1 MDELSSE
8 ADAILDDDSVL
19 EEDKIELLEELV
31 VKHHGEM
38 SSSER
43 ESMVLDLMW
52 KHREKEGSVTR
63 HRNGHGDVRIV
74 GVDKSKSIDWVKIP
88 EVLPEIDWSKV
99 VDDYKKRGKAV
110 PLRDKLPED
119 EEEVY
124 WEDYVPDSD
133 GHVGH
138 GETDLAPF
146 DLLRAVLGGNYSD
159 DLIQNTLEKH
169 NYDINVVIVVLQKY
183 DDRSASDH
191 VEEKEQQELDDAA
204 QTYDME
210 QQDQGGEEG
219 ANYNEYGDYNNNT
232 NYEDPSMYEEEYD
245 EDEEEVYAALALLPG
260 REEKVL
266 CKYFVQFG
274 ECLRADCRYSH
285 DLTSRVCRFWVRGAC
300 LNGETCA
307 FLHSFPET
315 EPTAEP
321 AKPLENFSKPM
332 LDSLDDFPTL
342 GGAGGGG
349 SDTKPKKKEKPASKW
364 AAVAKSN
371 DRATEAAT
379 ETADKPKKK
388 FDFSKVKPT
397 GSFVPGSAPAPAF
410 KPSFTPTAPSFT
422 PTAPSF
428 TPAKKSPVRAPAV
441 RMAVHNPLPLLRP
454 EYTPWVEN
462 PHQLDE
468 PIQDYLQ
475 LRKESRKHIEMRNK
489 YLNLSADNWHM
500 NRPDAAKIYSNKGQ
514 KHQQELIAASRKAS
528 DILYNYRDELGE
540 IFCDLHGL
548 ELDTSVMHLEN
559 VLLGVEEQYKK
570 NKKLVYAISG
580 VGYHVVSK
588 TDMLTKE
595 VKAWLD
601 EWGYEYKVFFIGNEK
616 FGTVIAIDP
625 WSHI

>member
-1 MDELSSE
+1 MDELTLE
-8 ADAILDDDSVL
+8 ADAILDDESVL
-19 EEDKIELLEELV
+19 EEDKIELLEDLV

-43 ESMVLDLMW
+43 ESLVLDLMW

-63 HRNGHGDVRIV
+63 HRSGNGDVRIV

-99 VDDYKKRGKAV
+99 VEDYKKRGKAV
-110 PLRDKLPED
+110 PLRDKLPD
-119 EEEVY
+119 NEEEVY
-124 WEDYVPDSD
+124 WEDYVPDCD

-159 DLIQNTLEKH
+159 DLIQKTLEKH
-169 NYDINVVIVVLQKY
+169 NYDINVVIIVLQKY
-183 DDRSASDH
+183 DDQA
-191 VEEKEQQELDDAA
+191 VTEQGDE
-204 QTYDME
+204 
-210 QQDQGGEEG
+210 
-219 ANYNEYGDYNNNT
+219 NE
-232 NYEDPSMYEEEYD
+232 
-245 EDEEEVYAALALLPG
+245 EEEVEVPEEVFVAIHNAEGQNFAAQSYAPQHHAEEDYDEPYQEPLLPG

-307 FLHSFPET
+307 FLHSFPES
-315 EPTAEP
+315 EAVADEI
-321 AKPLENFSKPM
+321 KPLENFTKPV
-332 LDSLDDFPTL
+332 LDSLEDFPTL
-342 GGAGGGG
+342 GGEAKPVKKKPGNKWASVASNGNGTYPEEGNGG
-349 SDTKPKKKEKPASKW
+349 SGKSTGVKKKNK
-364 AAVAKSN
+364 
-371 DRATEAAT
+371 
-379 ETADKPKKK
+379 KKK
-388 FDFSKVKPT
+388 FDFSMVEPANV
-397 GSFVPGSAPAPAF
+397 FIPGQAPAPSVPTFSSAT
-410 KPSFTPTAPSFT
+410 PLATGQPPTAQQKPAT
-422 PTAPSF
+422 IRVAAP
-428 TPAKKSPVRAPAV
+428 K
-441 RMAVHNPLPLLRP
+441 HNPLPLLRP
-454 EYTPWVEN
+454 EFTPWVEN
-462 PHQLDE
+462 PHQEDE
-468 PIQDYLQ
+468 VIQEYLQ

-500 NRPDAAKIYSNKGQ
+500 NRPDAAKIYSTKGQ

-528 DILYNYRDELGE
+528 DILYGYRDTLGE
-540 IFCDLHGL
+540 VFCDLHGL
-548 ELDTSVMHLEN
+548 ELDTSILHLEN
-559 VLLGVEEQYKK
+559 VLLQVEDQCRKK
-570 NKKLVYAISG
+570 KRLVYAISG

-601 EWGYEYKVFFIGNEK
+601 EWAYEYKVFFIGNEK

>member
-1 MDELSSE
+1 MDELSRE
-8 ADAILDDDSVL
+8 ADVILDDDSVL

-31 VKHHGEM
+31 IKHHGKM

-63 HRNGHGDVRIV
+63 HRNGNGDVRIV

-124 WEDYVPDSD
+124 WEDYVPDSE

-159 DLIQNTLEKH
+159 DLIQSTLEKH

-183 DDRSASDH
+183 NDGSEH
-191 VEEKEQQELDDAA
+191 VEEEEEAAEQP
-204 QTYDME
+204 
-210 QQDQGGEEG
+210 EEEPV
-219 ANYNEYGDYNNNT
+219 YDYNDYT
-232 NYEDPSMYEEEYD
+232 NYEDPSIYEEEYD
-245 EDEEEVYAALALLPG
+245 EDEEEIYAALALLPG

-300 LNGETCA
+300 LNGESCA
-307 FLHSFPET
+307 FLHSIPESEPSP
-315 EPTAEP
+315 EPT
-321 AKPLENFSKPM
+321 KPLENFSKPM
-332 LDSLDDFPTL
+332 LDSMDDFPTL
-342 GGAGGGG
+342 GGAGGA
-349 SDTKPKKKEKPASKW
+349 SDTKPKKKQGSKW
-364 AAVAKSN
+364 AAVASAN
-371 DRATEAAT
+371 DNKGAE
-379 ETADKPKKK
+379 KPKKK

-397 GSFVPGSAPAPAF
+397 GSFVPGGAPSFKPFSPAA
-410 KPSFTPTAPSFT
+410 PSFTATAPSFSPAA
-422 PTAPSF
+422 PTF
-428 TPAKKSPVRAPAV
+428 TPAKKSPVKPPV
-441 RMAVHNPLPLLRP
+441 RMAVAKHNPIPLLRP
-454 EYTPWVEN
+454 EFTPWVEN

-468 PIQDYLQ
+468 PIQEYLQ

-559 VLLGVEEQYKK
+559 ILLGVEEQYKK

>member
-1 MDELSSE
+1 MDELSRE

-38 SSSER
+38 SSSEW

-124 WEDYVPDSD
+124 WEDYVPDSE

-159 DLIQNTLEKH
+159 ELIQNTLEKH

-183 DDRSASDH
+183 DDRSGSEH
-191 VEEKEQQELDDAA
+191 VEEEEQAA
-204 QTYDME
+204 QVYEME
-210 QQDQGGEEG
+210 HHQEVHDYSG
-219 ANYNEYGDYNNNT
+219 YN

-245 EDEEEVYAALALLPG
+245 EDEKEVYAALALLPG

-315 EPTAEP
+315 ESTPEPT
-321 AKPLENFSKPM
+321 KPLENFSKPM
-332 LDSLDDFPTL
+332 LDSLEDFPTL
-342 GGAGGGG
+342 GGASGTA
-349 SDTKPKKKEKPASKW
+349 SDTKSKKREKPGSKW
-364 AAVAKSN
+364 AAVASSN
-371 DRATEAAT
+371 DTQTVAE
-379 ETADKPKKK
+379 KPKKR

-397 GSFVPGSAPAPAF
+397 ESFVPGTAGV
-410 KPSFTPTAPSFT
+410 PSFVPKAFTPTAPSFT

-428 TPAKKSPVRAPAV
+428 TPAKISPAKGPAA
-441 RMAVHNPLPLLRP
+441 RMAVQKHNPLTLLRP
-454 EYTPWVEN
+454 EFTPWVEN

-468 PIQDYLQ
+468 PIQEYLQ

-528 DILYNYRDELGE
+528 DILYNYRDDLGE

-559 VLLGVEEQYKK
+559 ILLGVEEQYRK

>member
-1 MDELSSE
+1 MDDLSTE
-8 ADAILDDDSVL
+8 ADVILDDDSVL

-31 VKHHGEM
+31 VKHRGEM

-63 HRNGHGDVRIV
+63 HRSNNGDVRIV

-110 PLRDKLPED
+110 PMRDKLPED
-119 EEEVY
+119 EEDVY
-124 WEDYVPDSD
+124 WEDYVPDSE

-146 DLLRAVLGGNYSD
+146 DLLRAVLGGGNYSD
-159 DLIQNTLEKH
+159 ELIQNTLEKH

-183 DDRSASDH
+183 DTGSEH
-191 VEEKEQQELDDAA
+191 VEEEMEEEHIQEIEQHLMA
-204 QTYDME
+204 QP
-210 QQDQGGEEG
+210 
-219 ANYNEYGDYNNNT
+219 DYND
-232 NYEDPSMYEEEYD
+232 ECLFEEYD
-245 EDEEEVYAALALLPG
+245 EDEAEVYAELALLPG

-307 FLHSFPET
+307 FLHSFPES
-315 EPTAEP
+315 EPSAEP
-321 AKPLENFSKPM
+321 VKPLENFSKPM

-342 GGAGGGG
+342 GGLGGGEP
-349 SDTKPKKKEKPASKW
+349 KPKKKQGNKW
-364 AAVAKSN
+364 AAAAKTIDTNVA
-371 DRATEAAT
+371 AA
-379 ETADKPKKK
+379 PKKK

-397 GSFVPGSAPAPAF
+397 GSFVPG
-410 KPSFTPTAPSFT
+410 KPKAATFTPTAPSFT

-428 TPAKKSPVRAPAV
+428 TPNKSPTKPPVRITK
-441 RMAVHNPLPLLRP
+441 HNPIPLLRP
-454 EYTPWVEN
+454 EHTPWVEN

-468 PIQDYLQ
+468 PIQEYLQ

-528 DILYNYRDELGE
+528 DTLYNHRDVLGE

-559 VLLGVEEQYKK
+559 ILLEVEEQYKK
-570 NKKLVYAISG
+570 DKKLVYAISG

-601 EWGYEYKVFFIGNEK
+601 EWGYEYKVFFIGHEK